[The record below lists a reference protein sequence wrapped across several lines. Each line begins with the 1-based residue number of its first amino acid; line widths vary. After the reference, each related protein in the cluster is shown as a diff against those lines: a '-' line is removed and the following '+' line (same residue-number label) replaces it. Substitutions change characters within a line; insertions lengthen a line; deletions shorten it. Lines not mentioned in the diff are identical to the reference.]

1 MARMEPTKESVLA
14 AHGDYFTVKE
24 AARLLRMTEAHLRTE
39 IRWGQIS
46 AVRRGRLLLIRPE
59 AVAAQFSDAADAA
72 LLAIAPALAAAPLP
86 TAVSPR
92 GRSAGS
98 GSNTAGRGAV
108 RRSGK
113 PGTARAG

>member
-1 MARMEPTKESVLA
+1 MDVTKTDVLA
-14 AHGDYFTVKE
+14 AHGDYFTVRE

-39 IRWGQIS
+39 IRWGRIP
-46 AVRRGRLLLIRPE
+46 AVRRGRLILIRPE

-72 LLAIAPALAAAPLP
+72 LLALAPALALTGPPAA
-86 TAVSPR
+86 SPR

-98 GSNTAGRGAV
+98 GSSTAGRGAV

-113 PGTARAG
+113 PGKARAG